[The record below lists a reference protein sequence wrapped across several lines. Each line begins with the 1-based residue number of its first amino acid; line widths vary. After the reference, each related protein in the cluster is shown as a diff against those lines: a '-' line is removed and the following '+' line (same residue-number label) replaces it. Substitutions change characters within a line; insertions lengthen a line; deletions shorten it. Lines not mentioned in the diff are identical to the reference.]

1 MKDKDKR
8 RLLLRVGVIGLA
20 VAVALIAWLTTR
32 GGDSGSE
39 ESNAPEEP
47 ASRVVSEAE
56 LGETAAKLGQPV
68 YWAGAQP
75 GDELELTEL
84 SEGGTQVRYVPEG
97 TEVGEGSAALL
108 TVGSYPLADPEK
120 DLEGFAKRPGS
131 IVRHAKDGTEVVS
144 SEESAT
150 SVYFV
155 SPDNN
160 VQVEV
165 YDPSPQRAMSLALS
179 GRVQPAH

>member
-1 MKDKDKR
+1 MKDKDKQ

-20 VAVALIAWLTTR
+20 VVVALIAWLATR
-32 GGDSGSE
+32 GGDSSE
-39 ESNAPEEP
+39 ESGAAE
-47 ASRVVSEAE
+47 SSSGRIVSAAE
-56 LGETAAKLGQPV
+56 LGETATKLGQPV

-75 GDELELTEL
+75 GTELELTEL

-108 TVGSYPLADPEK
+108 TVGSYPLANPEK
-120 DLEGFAKRPGS
+120 DLEGFAKRPGA
-131 IVRHAKDGTEVVS
+131 IVGHAKDGTEVVS
-144 SEESAT
+144 SEESPT

-155 SPDNN
+155 SPDNS

-165 YDPSPQRAMSLALS
+165 YDPSPQRAMKLALS
-179 GRVQPAH
+179 GRVQPAAP

>member
-1 MKDKDKR
+1 MKGKAKQ

-20 VAVALIAWLTTR
+20 VLVALIAWLATR
-32 GGDSGSE
+32 SSGGSGG
-39 ESNAPEEP
+39 ESVAPE
-47 ASRVVSEAE
+47 SSSGRIVSEAQ

-68 YWAGAQP
+68 YWAGTQA
-75 GDELELTEL
+75 GNELELTEL

-97 TEVGEGSAALL
+97 TEVAEGSAALL
-108 TVGSYPLADPEK
+108 TIGSYPVPNPKKA
-120 DLEGFAKRPGS
+120 LEGFAKRPGS
-131 IVRHAKDGTEVVS
+131 IVHHAKDGTEVLT
-144 SEESAT
+144 SEGSPT

-155 SPDNN
+155 SPDNS

-179 GRVQPAH
+179 GRAQPVP